1 MKKILF
7 IFILIVISFYNTY
20 AKDIS
25 YSLNKYD
32 DEIFNYIEKAYNE
45 ELKEDGYVLG
55 GNILKEKI
63 EIGDNTYNDYQ
74 VLLVKYNKEDKL
86 VWKYM
91 YGNTSEDYINSLTYT
106 YNEEGNIDGYLI
118 VTNETY
124 DINEPNIGGNSVI
137 IKINFDGKVV
147 FERRIDEGSIKKII
161 PVSNNE
167 GNIDGYISILD
178 TQTGSSLIKYSKDF
192 EVISR
197 RDFNDN
203 TISDLTVIRKENNLV
218 GYAIIF
224 GNNLITV
231 DLGLANDIVVNDLSK
246 YKTYNLAEANEGFI
260 LYGITS
266 EVKLN
271 KGDSSYYL
279 INYSDNNEL
288 WETIGD
294 TPASFKGKVILLPIN
309 KDKIKEYFLLYEN
322 EVDSSFEVIKINL
335 EGEVLKK
342 VKKINNGYYNFKNF
356 YSTGTTIY
364 FVGQINCPLDESCE
378 YDNNSLYLVSD
389 EDKVIEVKDDTSR
402 NVIIVF
408 SVVLIILAV
417 GLIIIRKRIKK

>member
-294 TPASFKGKVILLPIN
+294 TPASFKGKVILLPII